1 MCQGFLRG
9 KLTDASKCLNLK
21 LEGGWD
27 ELSGGLGGLRERPG
41 DALRAA
47 VVPFVACSSLTGCDP
62 SSVPGD
68 VGYMDSDKSYAVSEA
83 QEVRAPL
90 APPIT
95 PPYEAARVVLHQK
108 KRTRGKESE
117 AKPSK

>member
-1 MCQGFLRG
+1 
-9 KLTDASKCLNLK
+9 
-21 LEGGWD
+21 
-27 ELSGGLGGLRERPG
+27 
-41 DALRAA
+41 
-47 VVPFVACSSLTGCDP
+47 
-62 SSVPGD
+62 
-68 VGYMDSDKSYAVSEA
+68 MDSDKSYAVSEA